1 MSFGRAGFPELLQ
14 SSPSKCTKLQS
25 KHSADRPECDAKSLS
40 KNELWEGR
48 FPRVTTKFTMQVH
61 KIIIQTLSRQT
72 WMWCQALWILSRH
85 YKFLPTAGEEIE
97 LPHLQRNTELL
108 WYTCVRWVGLAVA
121 VILLA
126 LKLVNSQP
134 ILCMIFFNVGSNHPT
149 FKLQR
154 TRIWNKQFAVYI
166 SDKTDLQSRSMS

>member
-1 MSFGRAGFPELLQ
+1 MKQKLGLFHSFQELHWL
-14 SSPSKCTKLQS
+14 K
-25 KHSADRPECDAKSLS
+25 KSLS

-61 KIIIQTLSRQT
+61 KITIQTLSRQT

-97 LPHLQRNTELL
+97 LPHLQRNTEML

-149 FKLQR
+149 FKLQT
-154 TRIWNKQFAVYI
+154 TRIWNMQFAVYI
-166 SDKTDLQSRSMS
+166 SDKTDLQSRSRS